1 MREGAIITTE
11 QRTYLTMKARSWG
24 DKELLNLYFV
34 LISEQ
39 EGFYNMLL
47 KHMNFKVGFVQFGGS
62 EGKIVSRLFLR
73 LRREN
78 VSFDFLVDRLYG
90 VAKIRRSRRG
100 HAS

>member
-1 MREGAIITTE
+1 
-11 QRTYLTMKARSWG
+11 
-24 DKELLNLYFV
+24 
-34 LISEQ
+34 
-39 EGFYNMLL
+39 MLL

-90 VAKIRRSRRG
+90 VAKIR
-100 HAS
+100 